1 MKKVRNRIMNGV
13 LNVSTDKLTS
23 TAASF
28 QSTGST
34 VNNLTQ
40 QMTGIVTSLSGQI
53 WSGSAATQYVAKF
66 NGLQDD
72 IGRMIAMINEHV
84 EDLQQMAADY
94 ESVESANEGLIGNL
108 SSDVIV

>member
-1 MKKVRNRIMNGV
+1 MNGV
-13 LNVSTDKLTS
+13 LNVSTGKLTS

-53 WSGSAATQYVAKF
+53 WSGSAATRT
-66 NGLQDD
+66 LQSLTDF
-72 IGRMIAMINEHV
+72 RMT
-84 EDLQQMAADY
+84 
-94 ESVESANEGLIGNL
+94 SGG
-108 SSDVIV
+108 